1 MKLIKKGLLDTWQG
15 LPIYGLQ
22 HEGIPPGGAMDT
34 FSLQIANALVGNDVY
49 DKALEMHFPAG
60 VYQFETST
68 LIAICGANFTACVD
82 NVEVPMN
89 QPIKVPAGAIFSCK
103 KPVSGQ
109 RVYVAARALQDE
121 QVSRVKV
128 LPWSMNPEN
137 VFTDEPI
144 RILCGREWDQ
154 IKACSQQLVLSKSF
168 AISPTSNR
176 MGYQLIQEPLKTLA
190 KENLLSS
197 AVTAGTIQL
206 LPSGQLVVLMAGH
219 QTTGG
224 YPRLAHVISA
234 DLPRLAQKG
243 PGDSL
248 RFTLT
253 DSMTAEYEWILMQNY
268 LQQVRNVCALKLS
281 QHRFDH
287 H

>member
-89 QPIKVPAGAIFSCK
+89 QPIKVPPGAILSCK

-121 QVSRVKV
+121 QVSRVKI

-144 RILCGREWDQ
+144 RILCGREWEQ

-168 AISPTSNR
+168 SISPISNR

-190 KENLLSS
+190 KENMLSS

-248 RFTLT
+248 CFTLT
-253 DSMTAEYEWILMQNY
+253 DAVTAEYEWILQQNY

>member
-1 MKLIKKGLLDTWQG
+1 MKLIKKGLLDTWLS

-34 FSLQIANALVGNDVY
+34 FSLQIANALVGNDLY
-49 DKALEMHFPAG
+49 DKALEMHFPTG

-68 LIAICGANFTACVD
+68 LLAICGADFTACVD

-89 QPIKVPAGAIFSCK
+89 QPIKVPPGAILSCK

-109 RVYVAARALQDE
+109 RVYIAIRPLTDE
-121 QVSRVKV
+121 QVSRVKI

-154 IKACSQQLVLSKSF
+154 VKACSQQLFLSKAFS
-168 AISPTSNR
+168 ISPTSNR
-176 MGYQLIQEPLKTLA
+176 MGYQLMQEPLKTVSTSTM
-190 KENLLSS
+190 LST

-224 YPRLAHVISA
+224 YPRFAHVISA

-253 DSMTAEYEWILMQNY
+253 DPTTAEYEWILEQNY

-281 QHRFDH
+281 QHRFDYH
-287 H
+287 

>member
-49 DKALEMHFPAG
+49 DKVLEMLFPAG

-89 QPIKVPAGAIFSCK
+89 QPIKVPPGAILSCK

-109 RVYVAARALQDE
+109 RIYVATRELKDE
-121 QVSRVKV
+121 QVSRLKI

-144 RILCGREWDQ
+144 RILCGREWEQ

-176 MGYQLIQEPLKTLA
+176 MGYQLMQEPLKTLA

-253 DSMTAEYEWILMQNY
+253 DPTTAEYEWILEQNY
-268 LQQVRNVCALKLS
+268 LQQVRNVCSLKLS

>member
-1 MKLIKKGLLDTWQG
+1 MKLIKKGLLDSWQG

-89 QPIKVPAGAIFSCK
+89 QPIKVPPGAILSCT

-121 QVSRVKV
+121 QVSRVKI
-128 LPWSMNPEN
+128 LPWSMSPEN

-144 RILCGREWDQ
+144 RILCGREWEQ
-154 IKACSQQLVLSKSF
+154 IKACSQQLV
-168 AISPTSNR
+168 
-176 MGYQLIQEPLKTLA
+176 
-190 KENLLSS
+190 
-197 AVTAGTIQL
+197 
-206 LPSGQLVVLMAGH
+206 
-219 QTTGG
+219 
-224 YPRLAHVISA
+224 
-234 DLPRLAQKG
+234 
-243 PGDSL
+243 
-248 RFTLT
+248 
-253 DSMTAEYEWILMQNY
+253 
-268 LQQVRNVCALKLS
+268 
-281 QHRFDH
+281 
-287 H
+287 

>member
-89 QPIKVPAGAIFSCK
+89 QPIKVPPGAILSCK

-109 RVYVAARALQDE
+109 RIYVATRELKDE
-121 QVSRVKV
+121 QVSRLKI

-144 RILCGREWDQ
+144 RILCGREWEQ

-176 MGYQLIQEPLKTLA
+176 MGYQLMQEPLKTLA

-206 LPSGQLVVLMAGH
+206 LPSGQLVLLMAGH

-253 DSMTAEYEWILMQNY
+253 DPTTAEYEWILEQNY
-268 LQQVRNVCALKLS
+268 LQQVRNVCSLKLS

>member
-60 VYQFETST
+60 VYEFETST

-89 QPIKVPAGAIFSCK
+89 QPIKVPPGAILSCK

-109 RVYVAARALQDE
+109 RVYVATRELKDE
-121 QVSRVKV
+121 QVSRLKI

-137 VFTDEPI
+137 VFTDDPI
-144 RILCGREWDQ
+144 RILCGREWEQ

-176 MGYQLIQEPLKTLA
+176 MGYQLMQEPLKTLA
-190 KENLLSS
+190 SQNLLSS
-197 AVTAGTIQL
+197 AITAGTIQL

-253 DSMTAEYEWILMQNY
+253 DPTTAEYEWILEQNY
-268 LQQVRNVCALKLS
+268 LQQVRTVCSLKLS

>member
-89 QPIKVPAGAIFSCK
+89 QPIKVPPGAILSCK

-109 RVYVAARALQDE
+109 RVYVAARVLQDE
-121 QVSRVKV
+121 QVSRVKI

-154 IKACSQQLVLSKSF
+154 INACSQQLVLSKSF

-248 RFTLT
+248 CFTLT
-253 DSMTAEYEWILMQNY
+253 DPTTAEYEWILVQNY

>member
-89 QPIKVPAGAIFSCK
+89 QPIKVPPGAILSCK

-109 RVYVAARALQDE
+109 RVYVAARVLQDE

-144 RILCGREWDQ
+144 RILCGREWEQ

-224 YPRLAHVISA
+224 YPRIAHVISA

-243 PGDSL
+243 AGDSL

-253 DSMTAEYEWILMQNY
+253 DAVTAEYEWILQQNY

>member
-68 LIAICGANFTACVD
+68 LLAICGADFTACVD

-89 QPIKVPAGAIFSCK
+89 QPIKVPPGAILSCK

-109 RVYVAARALQDE
+109 RVYVAARVLQDE

-190 KENLLSS
+190 KESLLSS

-243 PGDSL
+243 AGDSL

-253 DSMTAEYEWILMQNY
+253 DAVTAEYEWILQQNY
-268 LQQVRNVCALKLS
+268 LQQVRNVCTLKLR

>member
-1 MKLIKKGLLDTWQG
+1 
-15 LPIYGLQ
+15 
-22 HEGIPPGGAMDT
+22 
-34 FSLQIANALVGNDVY
+34 
-49 DKALEMHFPAG
+49 
-60 VYQFETST
+60 
-68 LIAICGANFTACVD
+68 
-82 NVEVPMN
+82 MN
-89 QPIKVPAGAIFSCK
+89 QPIKVPPGAILSCK

-121 QVSRVKV
+121 QVSRVKI
-128 LPWSMNPEN
+128 LPWSMSPEN

-144 RILCGREWDQ
+144 RTLCGREWEQ

-168 AISPTSNR
+168 TISPTSNR
-176 MGYQLIQEPLKTLA
+176 MGYQLIQEPLKIKSAPT
-190 KENLLSS
+190 LLSS

-206 LPSGQLVVLMAGH
+206 LPSGQVVVLMAGH

-234 DLPRLAQKG
+234 DLPRLAQKVA
-243 PGDSL
+243 GDSL

-253 DSMTAEYEWILMQNY
+253 DAVTAEYEWILQQNY
-268 LQQVRNVCALKLS
+268 LQQVRNVCALKLR

>member
-89 QPIKVPAGAIFSCK
+89 QPIKVPPGAILSCK

-121 QVSRVKV
+121 QVSRVKI

-144 RILCGREWDQ
+144 RILFGREWEQ

-168 AISPTSNR
+168 AISATSNR

-190 KENLLSS
+190 KENMLSS

-224 YPRLAHVISA
+224 YPRIAHVISA

-243 PGDSL
+243 AGDSL

-253 DSMTAEYEWILMQNY
+253 DAVTAEYEWILQQNY
-268 LQQVRNVCALKLS
+268 LQQVRNVCALKLR

>member
-1 MKLIKKGLLDTWQG
+1 MKLIKKGLLDTLLS

-34 FSLQIANALVGNDVY
+34 FSLQIANALVGNDLY

-68 LIAICGANFTACVD
+68 LVAICGADFTACID
-82 NVEVPMN
+82 NVDVPMN
-89 QPIKVPAGAIFSCK
+89 QPIKVPAGAILSCK

-109 RVYVAARALQDE
+109 RVYVAARPLTDE
-121 QVSRVKV
+121 QVSRVKI

-154 IKACSQQLVLSKSF
+154 IKACSQQLFLSKKFS
-168 AISPTSNR
+168 ISPTSNR
-176 MGYQLIQEPLKTLA
+176 MGYQLMQEPLKTVTSSTM
-190 KENLLSS
+190 LSS

-224 YPRLAHVISA
+224 YPRFAHVISA

-253 DSMTAEYEWILMQNY
+253 DPTTAEYEWILEQNY

-281 QHRFDH
+281 QHRFDYH
-287 H
+287 

>member
-1 MKLIKKGLLDTWQG
+1 MKLIKKGLLDTWIS

-34 FSLQIANALVGNDVY
+34 FSLQIANALVGNDLY

-68 LIAICGANFTACVD
+68 LLAICGANFSACVD

-89 QPIKVPAGAIFSCK
+89 QPIKVPAGAILSCK

-109 RVYVAARALQDE
+109 RVYIAAKPLTDE
-121 QVSRVKV
+121 QVSRVKI

-154 IKACSQQLVLSKSF
+154 IKACSQQLFLSKEFS
-168 AISPTSNR
+168 ISPTSNR
-176 MGYQLIQEPLKTLA
+176 MGYQLNQEPMKTVSSSTM
-190 KENLLSS
+190 LST

-224 YPRLAHVISA
+224 YPRFAHVISA
-234 DLPRLAQKG
+234 DMPRLAQKG

-253 DSMTAEYEWILMQNY
+253 DPTLAEYEWILEQNY
-268 LQQVRNVCALKLS
+268 LQQVRNVCALKLD
-281 QHRFDH
+281 QHRIDH
-287 H
+287 R

>member
-89 QPIKVPAGAIFSCK
+89 QPIKVPPGAILSCK

-121 QVSRVKV
+121 QVSRVKI

-144 RILCGREWDQ
+144 RILCGREWEQ

-190 KENLLSS
+190 KENLLSN

-224 YPRLAHVISA
+224 YPRIAHVISA

-243 PGDSL
+243 AGDSL

-253 DSMTAEYEWILMQNY
+253 DAVTAEYEWILQQNY
-268 LQQVRNVCALKLS
+268 LQQVRNVCALKLR

>member
-1 MKLIKKGLLDTWQG
+1 MKLIKKGLLDSWQS

-34 FSLQIANALVGNDVY
+34 FSLQLANALVGNDVY

-60 VYQFETST
+60 VYQFEKST
-68 LIAICGANFTACVD
+68 LIAICGADFKFCID

-89 QPIKVPAGAIFSCK
+89 QPIKVPAGAIISCK
-103 KPVSGQ
+103 KPVSGR
-109 RVYVAARALQDE
+109 RVYLAARELKDE
-121 QVSRVKV
+121 QVSRVKIM
-128 LPWSMNPEN
+128 PWSMGPE
-137 VFTDEPI
+137 DAPSQDPI
-144 RILCGREWDQ
+144 RILCGREWDHL
-154 IKACSQQLVLSKSF
+154 KACLQQLILSKDF
-168 AISPTSNR
+168 GISATSNR
-176 MGYQLIQEPLKTLA
+176 MGYQLVQEPLKTVA
-190 KENLLSS
+190 RTTMLSS

-206 LPSGQLVVLMAGH
+206 LPSGQLVVLMAAH

-224 YPRLAHVISA
+224 YPRIGHVISA
-234 DLPRLAQKG
+234 DLPRLAQMG

-253 DSMTAEYEWILMQNY
+253 DAVTAEYEWILQQNY
-268 LQQVRNVCALKLS
+268 LQQVRNVCALKLG

-287 H
+287 R

>member
-34 FSLQIANALVGNDVY
+34 FSLQIANALVGNDLY
-49 DKALEMHFPAG
+49 DKVLEMHFPTG

-68 LIAICGANFTACVD
+68 LIAICGADFTACID
-82 NVEVPMN
+82 NVEVPLN
-89 QPIKVPAGAIFSCK
+89 QPIKVPPGAILSCK

-109 RVYVAARALQDE
+109 RVYVAARVLQDE

-144 RILCGREWDQ
+144 RILCGREWEQ

-190 KENLLSS
+190 KENQLSS

-243 PGDSL
+243 AGESL

-253 DSMTAEYEWILMQNY
+253 DAVTAEYEWILQQNY

>member
-34 FSLQIANALVGNDVY
+34 FSLQIANALVGNDLY
-49 DKALEMHFPAG
+49 DKVLEMHFPTG

-68 LIAICGANFTACVD
+68 LLAICGANFTACVD

-89 QPIKVPAGAIFSCK
+89 QPIKVPPGAILSCK

-109 RVYVAARALQDE
+109 RVYVAARVLQDE

-168 AISPTSNR
+168 AISATSNR

-243 PGDSL
+243 QGDSL

-253 DSMTAEYEWILMQNY
+253 DPTTAEYEWILVQNY
-268 LQQVRNVCALKLS
+268 LQQVRNVCALKLR

>member
-1 MKLIKKGLLDTWQG
+1 
-15 LPIYGLQ
+15 
-22 HEGIPPGGAMDT
+22 
-34 FSLQIANALVGNDVY
+34 
-49 DKALEMHFPAG
+49 
-60 VYQFETST
+60 
-68 LIAICGANFTACVD
+68 
-82 NVEVPMN
+82 MN
-89 QPIKVPAGAIFSCK
+89 QPIKVPPGAILSCK
-103 KPVSGQ
+103 KPVAGQ
-109 RVYVAARALQDE
+109 RTYIAIRPLTDE
-121 QVSRVKV
+121 QVSRVKI

-154 IKACSQQLVLSKSF
+154 VKACSQQLFLSKAFS
-168 AISPTSNR
+168 ISPTSNR
-176 MGYQLIQEPLKTLA
+176 MGYQLMQEPLKTTSTSTM
-190 KENLLSS
+190 LST

-224 YPRLAHVISA
+224 YPRFAHVISA

-253 DSMTAEYEWILMQNY
+253 DPTTAEYEWILEQNY

-281 QHRFDH
+281 QHRFDYH
-287 H
+287 

>member
-49 DKALEMHFPAG
+49 DKALEMHFPSG

-89 QPIKVPAGAIFSCK
+89 QPIKVPPGAILSCK

-109 RVYVAARALQDE
+109 RVYVATRELKDE
-121 QVSRVKV
+121 QVSRLKI

-144 RILCGREWDQ
+144 RILCGREWEQ

-176 MGYQLIQEPLKTLA
+176 MGYQLMQDPLKTLA
-190 KENLLSS
+190 SQNLLSS

-253 DSMTAEYEWILMQNY
+253 DPTTAEYEWILEQNY
-268 LQQVRNVCALKLS
+268 LQQVRNVCSLKLS

>member
-1 MKLIKKGLLDTWQG
+1 MKLIKRGLLDTWQG

-34 FSLQIANALVGNDVY
+34 FSLQIANALVGNDLY
-49 DKALEMHFPAG
+49 DKVLEMHFPAG

-68 LIAICGANFTACVD
+68 LLAICGADFTACVD

-89 QPIKVPAGAIFSCK
+89 QPIKVPPGAILSCK

-109 RVYVAARALQDE
+109 RVYVATRPLQDE
-121 QVSRVKV
+121 QVSRVKI

-137 VFTDEPI
+137 VFTEEPI

-154 IKACSQQLVLSKSF
+154 IKACSQQCFLSRPF
-168 AISPTSNR
+168 GISPTSNR
-176 MGYQLIQEPLKTLA
+176 MGYQLMQEPLKTLA
-190 KENLLSS
+190 SQNLLSS

-243 PGDSL
+243 PGDNL

-268 LQQVRNVCALKLS
+268 LQQVRNVCALKLG

>member
-89 QPIKVPAGAIFSCK
+89 QPIKVPAGAILSCK

-109 RVYVAARALQDE
+109 RVYVAIRPLKDE
-121 QVSRVKV
+121 QVSRVKI

-144 RILCGREWDQ
+144 RILCGREWEQ

-168 AISPTSNR
+168 AISATSNR

-224 YPRLAHVISA
+224 YPRIAHVISA

-243 PGDSL
+243 AGDSL

-253 DSMTAEYEWILMQNY
+253 DAVTAEYEWILQQNY

>member
-1 MKLIKKGLLDTWQG
+1 
-15 LPIYGLQ
+15 
-22 HEGIPPGGAMDT
+22 
-34 FSLQIANALVGNDVY
+34 
-49 DKALEMHFPAG
+49 
-60 VYQFETST
+60 
-68 LIAICGANFTACVD
+68 
-82 NVEVPMN
+82 
-89 QPIKVPAGAIFSCK
+89 
-103 KPVSGQ
+103 
-109 RVYVAARALQDE
+109 
-121 QVSRVKV
+121 
-128 LPWSMNPEN
+128 MNPEN

-176 MGYQLIQEPLKTLA
+176 MGYQLIQEPLKMASPATM
-190 KENLLSS
+190 LSS

-243 PGDSL
+243 AGDSL
-248 RFTLT
+248 RFSLT
-253 DSMTAEYEWILMQNY
+253 DAVTAEYEWILVQNY
-268 LQQVRNVCALKLS
+268 LQQVRNVCALKLR

>member
-15 LPIYGLQ
+15 LPSYGLQ
-22 HEGIPPGGAMDT
+22 HEGIQPGGAMDI

-68 LIAICGANFTACVD
+68 LIAICGANFTACID

-89 QPIKVPAGAIFSCK
+89 QPIKVPPGAILSCK
-103 KPVSGQ
+103 KPISGQ
-109 RVYVAARALQDE
+109 RVYVAARALTDE
-121 QVSRVKV
+121 QVARVKI

-137 VFTDEPI
+137 VMTDEPI
-144 RILCGREWDQ
+144 RILFGREWDQ
-154 IKACSQQLVLSKSF
+154 IKACSQQSFLSKPF

-176 MGYQLIQEPLKTLA
+176 MGIQLIQEPLKIVSPRTM
-190 KENLLSS
+190 LST

-206 LPSGQLVVLMAGH
+206 LPSGQLVVLLAGH

-224 YPRLAHVISA
+224 YPRLAHVIAA

-253 DSMTAEYEWILMQNY
+253 DATTAEYEWILVQNY

-287 H
+287 R

>member
-89 QPIKVPAGAIFSCK
+89 QPIKVPPGAILSCK

-121 QVSRVKV
+121 QVSRVKI

-137 VFTDEPI
+137 VFTDDPI
-144 RILCGREWDQ
+144 RILCGREWEQ

-168 AISPTSNR
+168 SISPISNR

-190 KENLLSS
+190 KESLLSS

-243 PGDSL
+243 AGDSL

-253 DSMTAEYEWILMQNY
+253 DAVTAEYEWILQQNY

>member
-1 MKLIKKGLLDTWQG
+1 MKLIKKGLLDSWQG

-34 FSLQIANALVGNDVY
+34 FSFQIANALVGNDVY

-89 QPIKVPAGAIFSCK
+89 QPIKVPPGAILSCK

-109 RVYVAARALQDE
+109 RVYVATRALQDE
-121 QVSRVKV
+121 QVSRVKI
-128 LPWSMNPEN
+128 LPWSMSPEN

-144 RILCGREWDQ
+144 RILCGREWEQ
-154 IKACSQQLVLSKSF
+154 IKACSQQLVLSKTF

-176 MGYQLIQEPLKTLA
+176 MGYQLIQEPLKIKSAPT
-190 KENLLSS
+190 LLSS
-197 AVTAGTIQL
+197 AVNAGTIQL

-234 DLPRLAQKG
+234 DIPRLAQKG
-243 PGDSL
+243 SCDSL

-253 DSMTAEYEWILMQNY
+253 DSMTAEYEWILVQNY
-268 LQQVRNVCALKLS
+268 LQQVRNVCALKLR

>member
-1 MKLIKKGLLDTWQG
+1 MKLIKKGLLDTWLS

-34 FSLQIANALVGNDVY
+34 FSLQIANALVGNDLY

-68 LIAICGANFTACVD
+68 LLAICGADFSACVD
-82 NVEVPMN
+82 NVEVPLN
-89 QPIKVPAGAIFSCK
+89 QPIKVPPGAILSFA

-109 RVYVAARALQDE
+109 RVYVAARALKE
-121 QVSRVKV
+121 EMVSRVKI

-154 IKACSQQLVLSKSF
+154 IKACSQQLFLSKAFS
-168 AISPTSNR
+168 ISPTSNR
-176 MGYQLIQEPLKTLA
+176 MGYQLMQEPLKTLSTSTM
-190 KENLLSS
+190 LST

-224 YPRLAHVISA
+224 YPRFAHVISA

-253 DSMTAEYEWILMQNY
+253 DPTTAEYEWILEQNY
-268 LQQVRNVCALKLS
+268 LQQVRNVCALKLR

>member
-1 MKLIKKGLLDTWQG
+1 
-15 LPIYGLQ
+15 
-22 HEGIPPGGAMDT
+22 MDT

-89 QPIKVPAGAIFSCK
+89 QPIKVPPGAILSCK

-109 RVYVAARALQDE
+109 RVYVATRELKDE
-121 QVSRVKV
+121 QVSRLKI

-144 RILCGREWDQ
+144 RILCGREWEQ

-176 MGYQLIQEPLKTLA
+176 MGYQLMQEPLKTLA

-253 DSMTAEYEWILMQNY
+253 DPTTAEYEWILEQNY

>member
-49 DKALEMHFPAG
+49 DKALEMHFPTG

-68 LIAICGANFTACVD
+68 LLAICGADFRACVD
-82 NVEVPMN
+82 KVEVPLN
-89 QPIKVPAGAIFSCK
+89 QPIKVPPGAILSCK

-109 RVYVAARALQDE
+109 RVYVATRELKDE
-121 QVSRVKV
+121 QVSRVKI

-144 RILCGREWDQ
+144 RILCGREWEQ

-176 MGYQLIQEPLKTLA
+176 MGYQLMQEPLKTLA
-190 KENLLSS
+190 SQNLLSS

-253 DSMTAEYEWILMQNY
+253 DSMTAEYEWILVQNY

>member
-89 QPIKVPAGAIFSCK
+89 QPIKVPPGAILSCK

-109 RVYVAARALQDE
+109 RIYVATRELKDE
-121 QVSRVKV
+121 QVSRLKI

-144 RILCGREWDQ
+144 RILCGREWEQ

-176 MGYQLIQEPLKTLA
+176 MGYQLMQEPLKTLA

-253 DSMTAEYEWILMQNY
+253 DPTTAEYEWILEQNY
-268 LQQVRNVCALKLS
+268 LQQVRNVCSLKLS

>member
-60 VYQFETST
+60 VYEFETST

-89 QPIKVPAGAIFSCK
+89 QPIKVPPGAILSCK

-109 RVYVAARALQDE
+109 RVYVATRELKDE
-121 QVSRVKV
+121 QVSRLKI

-137 VFTDEPI
+137 VFTDDPI
-144 RILCGREWDQ
+144 RILCGREWEQ

-176 MGYQLIQEPLKTLA
+176 MGYQLMQEPLKTLA
-190 KENLLSS
+190 SQNLLSS
-197 AVTAGTIQL
+197 AITAGTIQL

-253 DSMTAEYEWILMQNY
+253 DPTTAEYEWILEQNY
-268 LQQVRNVCALKLS
+268 LQQVRNVCSLKLS

>member
-1 MKLIKKGLLDTWQG
+1 MKLIKKGLLDTWLS

-34 FSLQIANALVGNDVY
+34 FSLQIANALVGNDLY
-49 DKALEMHFPAG
+49 DKALEMHFPTG

-68 LIAICGANFTACVD
+68 LLAICGADFTACVD

-89 QPIKVPAGAIFSCK
+89 QPIKVPPGAILSCK

-109 RVYVAARALQDE
+109 RVYIAIRPLTDE
-121 QVSRVKV
+121 QVSRVKI

-154 IKACSQQLVLSKSF
+154 VKACSQQLFLSKAFS
-168 AISPTSNR
+168 ISPTSNR
-176 MGYQLIQEPLKTLA
+176 MGYQLMQEPLKTVSTSTM
-190 KENLLSS
+190 LST

-224 YPRLAHVISA
+224 YPRFAHVISA

-253 DSMTAEYEWILMQNY
+253 DPTTAEYEWILEQNY